1 MININ
6 HVTLAASALAT
17 LTESRETI
25 DLPPNCGGVYGNG
38 VTEMA
43 VLVFCHGS
51 HTECTS
57 TVEWDASSPYGTI
70 ISVPMVALARRHFGP
85 YLRTDFPAL

>member
-51 HTECTS
+51 HTECIS
-57 TVEWDASSPYGTI
+57 TVEWDASSPLWHDYIRADG
-70 ISVPMVALARRHFGP
+70 GP
-85 YLRTDFPAL
+85 CAQALRTVS